1 MDSEV
6 QKTRGYLKSFGVSVT
21 MYEDEMIR
29 LIDRIGREDPG
40 AVLGEAIRLTE
51 ELNKRLVEIINHVM
65 TIEVELFREMI
76 KRIAQPGR

>member
-21 MYEDEMIR
+21 TYEDEMIK

-40 AVLGEAIRLTE
+40 AVLSEAIRLTE
-51 ELNKRLVEIINHVM
+51 ELNRKLVEIINHIM
-65 TIEVELFREMI
+65 GIEVELFREMV